1 MSYLTLSQ
9 KDINKLNEFKVG
21 EKYTLQIEV
30 ELTTLRQGPS
40 YDTVEPSIPGR
51 EGEMIMGEFDI
62 ESVVEVKKDGKKI
75 PFKKMY
81 AAAREGKIVED

>member
-1 MSYLTLSQ
+1 MSYLNLSQ

-30 ELTTLRQGPS
+30 ELKSLRQGAD
-40 YDTVEPSIPGR
+40 YDTVGPSMPGETR
-51 EGEMIMGEFDI
+51 EIVTGEFDI

-81 AAAREGKIVED
+81 AAAMQGKVVED